1 MRTSTALVLGS
12 SVVAIVAIGCS
23 TSQAPAPAPAPAAAA
38 PQTRQ
43 QQQQPPNTPADSTAE
58 PVAGGG
64 GGGRAGRG
72 GGGGAAQ
79 QGAPNPQPYS
89 RVVTQ
94 QAQTRTGLFK
104 VHRVGERVLFEIPRR
119 EMNKDILLVQEIA
132 QTTLGAG
139 YGGQSAG
146 NRVLRFERKDN
157 RVLLRGISYEVVS
170 SDSTQPVAGAVAAA
184 NVPPILAI
192 FNVETYGPDSAAV
205 IDVSRVFTQPPP
217 EFSPAQRIGA
227 GYTVDA
233 TRSWIEHTA
242 SFPDNVNVSS
252 TITLQNAQ
260 AGRGGGGGGGGA
272 PAGRGGAAVTAP
284 SATITMSYSFHK
296 LPETPMQPRLCDNR
310 VGYFSM
316 TLTDYSTSA
325 QRIADAQKCFITRYR
340 LEKKDPNA
348 AVSEPVKPIVYYLD
362 ANTPAKW
369 RPYLI
374 KAIEDWQ
381 PAFEAAGFKNAIIGK
396 VAPTNDPDWSPEDAR

>member
-23 TSQAPAPAPAPAAAA
+23 PSQAPAPAPAPAATA
-38 PQTRQ
+38 PQTRP
-43 QQQQPPNTPADSTAE
+43 QQQQPAAGVPNTPADSTAE
-58 PVAGGG
+58 PAAGG

-72 GGGGAAQ
+72 GQGGGAAQ
-79 QGAPNPQPYS
+79 QGAANPQPYN
-89 RVVTQ
+89 RVVTA

-104 VHRVGERVLFEIPRR
+104 VHRIGERVLFEIPRR

-157 RVLLRGISYEVVS
+157 RVLLRGVSYEVVS

-192 FNVETYGPDSAAV
+192 FNVDAYGPDSAVV

-233 TRSWIEHTA
+233 TRSWIERTS
-242 SFPDNVNVSS
+242 SFPDNVNVYS
-252 TITLQNAQ
+252 TITLQNAG
-260 AGRGGGGGGGGA
+260 AGRAGGGGGA
-272 PAGRGGAAVTAP
+272 PAPGGRGGAAVTAP

-348 AVSEPVKPIVYYLD
+348 AVSEPVKPIVY
-362 ANTPAKW
+362 
-369 RPYLI
+369 
-374 KAIEDWQ
+374 
-381 PAFEAAGFKNAIIGK
+381 
-396 VAPTNDPDWSPEDAR
+396 